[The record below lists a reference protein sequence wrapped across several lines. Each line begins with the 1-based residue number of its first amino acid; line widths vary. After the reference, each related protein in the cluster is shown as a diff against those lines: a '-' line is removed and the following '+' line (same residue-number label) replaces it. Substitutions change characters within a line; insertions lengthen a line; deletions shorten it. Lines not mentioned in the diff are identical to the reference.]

1 MNEPHVVALIY
12 RVTHSEGVN
21 FDEAEPLEFEK
32 SQFTVHVEKGTARFA
47 FKVSEASAA
56 EIIGPR

>member
-1 MNEPHVVALIY
+1 MNDPQVVALIH
-12 RVTHSEGVN
+12 RITHSDGVS

-32 SQFTVHVEKGTARFA
+32 SQFTVRVEKRTARFA
-47 FKVSEASAA
+47 LKVSEASAA